1 MSESKPNSESSSSLG
16 RRRNSRQRRRRD
28 RNFVGTEFG
37 QETRMHE
44 LDIPLEQVQ
53 FIVFDI
59 ETTGGNPERNGITE
73 ICAIKYRSEER
84 GGRFY
89 SLVNPQIPIP
99 PIVRKMTGIS
109 NKTVQDAPLIDTV
122 MPDFLKFAERG
133 ILVSHNTIGDLKF
146 IRHYAQTTS
155 KHHFDNYFLCT
166 HLLVDKL
173 FPQAPDKS
181 LNGLGNFFGI
191 SSEGLHRADADAE
204 LTLQVFECLKNE
216 LIKRGITM
224 LSEAVRFQGDYESA
238 VRLGW
243 GISKS
248 SVEKLPDTPGVLQ
261 LKDRQGRS
269 TFVSSA
275 TSIRREAKRL
285 SQLNQIPRGILRS
298 VVQSQEI
305 GFSAT
310 PSHFEALI
318 QEAKAIGEAKLNLDP
333 AVWHQKNILSL
344 NFVRDAKT
352 GGCRISIAP
361 VVEGSIAVFGPIR
374 DRKAGHIF
382 LDELADKLGFE
393 STRKGMTIP
402 SFAVEP
408 MLEFFRGR
416 FPEWSKEKFGGG
428 IIQKIKRAF
437 RRADANLS
445 DLVDKLS
452 SIEPPRKLHALHE
465 LHGLVVLFDD
475 KADRVIKMVGGN
487 LHGEALEL
495 KKRWNEPFPVDEVRH
510 VVRQLGKIKLP
521 TTGMTP
527 LSVADA
533 VRFNSVLWWI
543 FSGSNRREGVFHS
556 AADLQRMINK

>member
-1 MSESKPNSESSSSLG
+1 MTETKSHSEASTSPG

-44 LDIPLEQVQ
+44 LDIPLEETN

-73 ICAIKYRSEER
+73 ICAIKYRSEQR

-109 NKTVQDAPLIDTV
+109 NKTVQDAPLIETV
-122 MPDFLKFAERG
+122 MPDFLNFAERG

-146 IRHYAQTTS
+146 IRHYAKTTS
-155 KHHFDNYFLCT
+155 QHHFDNYFLCT

-191 SSEGLHRADADAE
+191 TSEGLHRADADAE
-204 LTLQVFECLKNE
+204 LTLQVFECLKKE
-216 LIKRGITM
+216 LIKRGITL

-243 GISKS
+243 GISKA
-248 SVEKLPDTPGVLQ
+248 SVDRLPDSPGVLQ
-261 LKDRQGRS
+261 LKDRKGRS

-275 TSIRREAKRL
+275 TSIKREAKRL

-310 PSHFEALI
+310 SSHFEALI
-318 QEAKAIGEAKLNLDP
+318 EESKSIDASKLSLDP
-333 AVWHQKNILSL
+333 AIWHQKNILAL
-344 NFVRDAKT
+344 NFVHDAKT
-352 GGCRISIAP
+352 GGSKITIAP
-361 VVEGSIAVFGPIR
+361 VVEGSIAVFGPVR

-382 LDELADKLGFE
+382 LDELAEKLGFE
-393 STRKGMTIP
+393 ISRKGMAIP
-402 SFAVEP
+402 AYAVEP
-408 MLEFFRGR
+408 MLAFFRGH
-416 FPEWSKEKFGGG
+416 FQTWTKEKLGGG
-428 IIQKIKRAF
+428 IFQRIIRLF
-437 RRADANLS
+437 RGADANLLALIS
-445 DLVDKLS
+445 KLS
-452 SIEPPRKLHALHE
+452 SVEPPRKLHALHE
-465 LHGLVVLFDD
+465 LHGIVVLFDE
-475 KADRVIKMVGGN
+475 KADRAFKVIGGSV
-487 LHGEALEL
+487 LGDALEL
-495 KKRWNEPFPVDEVRH
+495 KHRWNEPYPVEEIRPM
-510 VVRQLGKIKLP
+510 VRQLSKIKIP
-521 TTGMTP
+521 AGGMTP

-556 AADLQRMINK
+556 AADLQRMISK